1 MDWDDKAVLN
11 MSLLFA
17 ATLLVAKLISTFL
30 ITPARSKKQ
39 YRLPPVLKGGLPLV
53 GGLFRFLKGP
63 IIMLR
68 EEYPKLGSVFTV
80 SLAHWKITFFVGPE
94 VSSHFFKAPEADLSQ
109 QEVYQFNVPTFG
121 PGVVFDVDYSIRQEQ
136 FRFFTEALRVNK
148 LKGYVDQMV
157 TEAQDYFSK
166 WGESGEVDLK
176 YELEHLIILT
186 ASRCLLGR
194 EVRDKLFDDVSALFH
209 DLDNGMLPISV
220 IFPYL
225 PIPAHRRRDRAR
237 KKLSQIFGNIIASRK
252 HSGKTENDMLQS
264 FIESKYKDGRP
275 TTESEVTGLLIAAL
289 FAGQHTSSITSTWA
303 GAYLLRY
310 REYLSAAVEE
320 QKTLMR
326 KHGNKV
332 DHDILSEMDVLYRCI
347 KEALRLHPPLI
358 MLLRSSHSDF
368 SVTTRDGKEYDIPK
382 GHIVA
387 TSPAFANRLPH
398 IYKEP
403 DRYNPDRFAP
413 GREED
418 KAAGAFSYI
427 SFGGGRH
434 GCIGE
439 PFAYLQIKAIWSH
452 LLRNFELELVS
463 PFPET
468 DWNAMVVGVKGK
480 VMVRYKRRELSVE

>member
-1 MDWDDKAVLN
+1 M
-11 MSLLFA
+11 
-17 ATLLVAKLISTFL
+17 
-30 ITPARSKKQ
+30 
-39 YRLPPVLKGGLPLV
+39 
-53 GGLFRFLKGP
+53 
-63 IIMLR
+63 
-68 EEYPKLGSVFTV
+68 
-80 SLAHWKITFFVGPE
+80 
-94 VSSHFFKAPEADLSQ
+94 
-109 QEVYQFNVPTFG
+109 
-121 PGVVFDVDYSIRQEQ
+121 VDI
-136 FRFFTEALRVNK
+136 
-148 LKGYVDQMV
+148 
-157 TEAQDYFSK
+157 
-166 WGESGEVDLK
+166 K

-220 IFPYL
+220 LFPYL

-237 KKLSQIFGNIIASRK
+237 KKLAEIFANIINSRK
-252 HSGKTENDMLQS
+252 LAGKSENDMLQC
-264 FIESKYKDGRP
+264 FIDSKYKDGRP
-275 TTESEVTGLLIAAL
+275 TTESEITGLLIAAL
-289 FAGQHTSSITSTWA
+289 FAGQHTSSITSTWT
-303 GAYLLRY
+303 GAYLLRHN
-310 REYLSAAVEE
+310 EYLSAVLEE
-320 QKTLMR
+320 QKNLMK

-332 DHDILSEMDVLYRCI
+332 DQDILSEMDVLHRCI

-398 IYKEP
+398 VFKDPE
-403 DRYNPDRFAP
+403 RYDPDRFAA

-434 GCIGE
+434 GCLGE

-452 LLRNFELELVS
+452 LLRNFEFELIS

-468 DWNAMVVGVKGK
+468 DWNAMVVGVKDK
-480 VMVRYKRRELSVE
+480 VMVRYKRRELSVN